1 MMSARIRVHKT
12 LIAGLLACM
21 SLFAINDALAR
32 NIRFYVV
39 VAPGGSV
46 DGMARIVSD
55 KFGPLVDATVIV
67 ENKPGGGGNV
77 ASQLVAKSAPDGN
90 SLLVSAN
97 NHTLNPFLFKDP
109 GYQMKDLIPI
119 AELMRGPSVIVVP
132 ANSPYTS
139 LAQLIEDAKSR
150 PGAIPFGAA
159 GIGTPSHIAAELLLL
174 SAGIKMEAIQYRG
187 SGPSLG
193 DLVGGQIP
201 VASSSLVA
209 AMPMIKAGKLRALAV
224 TSAKRWPGA
233 EQIPTA
239 AEFGMPDYEHVTWI
253 GLFAPKGTP
262 QAVLAQ
268 YGSAVKQALANPEV
282 QRRVAGL
289 GGEVGTLE
297 GEAFEK
303 FILEDAEEAAKIVKL
318 SGMKAD

>member
-1 MMSARIRVHKT
+1 MIAKT
-12 LIAGLLACM
+12 ALRQTLMVSVMVCA
-21 SLFAINDALAR
+21 SLFAGTEAFAR
-32 NIRFYVV
+32 TIRFYVV
-39 VAPGGSV
+39 VAAGGSV
-46 DGMARIVSD
+46 DGMARIVGD

-77 ASQLVAKSAPDGN
+77 ASQTVAKSVPDGN

-97 NHTLNPFLFKDP
+97 NHTLNPSLFKDP
-109 GYQMKDLIPI
+109 GYQMEDLIPI

-132 ANSPYTS
+132 ANSPYMS
-139 LAQLIEDAKSR
+139 LDQLIKDAKSR

-159 GIGTPSHIAAELLLL
+159 GIGTPSHIAAELLML

-239 AEFGMPDYEHVTWI
+239 AEYGMPDYEHVTWI

-262 QAVLAQ
+262 EAMLAQ
-268 YGSAVKQALANPEV
+268 YGLAVRQALSNPDV

-297 GEAFEK
+297 GDAFKK
-303 FILEDAEEAAKIVKL
+303 FILEDYEEAVKIVKL

>member
-1 MMSARIRVHKT
+1 MNIRSISYK
-12 LIAGLLACM
+12 GLLVSILACL
-21 SLFAINDALAR
+21 SLFAMLEVQAKT
-32 NIRFYVV
+32 IRFYVV
-39 VAPGGSV
+39 VAAGGSV
-46 DGMARIVSD
+46 DAMARIVGD

-77 ASQLVAKSAPDGN
+77 ASQTVAKSVPDGN
-90 SLLVSAN
+90 ALLVSAN
-97 NHTLNPFLFKDP
+97 NHTLNPSLFKDP
-109 GYQMKDLIPI
+109 GYQIDDLIPI

-139 LAQLIEDAKSR
+139 LDQLIKDAKAR

-159 GIGTPSHIAAELLLL
+159 GIGTPSHIAAELFML

-239 AEFGMPDYEHVTWI
+239 AEFGMPGYEHVTWI

-262 QAVLAQ
+262 EAMLKQ
-268 YGSAVKQALANPEV
+268 YGLAARQALSNPDV

-297 GEAFEK
+297 GDAFK
-303 FILEDAEEAAKIVKL
+303 AFILADYEEAAKIVKL
-318 SGMKAD
+318 SGMKAE

>member
-1 MMSARIRVHKT
+1 MYFQSILFR
-12 LIAGLLACM
+12 GLLSFVMACL
-21 SLFAINDALAR
+21 SLLTAPELQAR
-32 NIRFYVV
+32 TIRFYVV
-39 VAPGGSV
+39 VAAGGSV
-46 DGMARIVSD
+46 DGMARIVGD
-55 KFGPLVDATVIV
+55 KFGPLVDATVVV

-77 ASQLVAKSAPDGN
+77 ASQVVAKSAPDGN

-97 NHTLNPFLFKDP
+97 NHTLNPSLFKDP
-109 GYQMKDLIPI
+109 GYQVDDLIPI

-139 LAQLIEDAKSR
+139 LDQLIKDAKSR
-150 PGAIPFGAA
+150 PGAIAFGAA
-159 GIGTPSHIAAELLLL
+159 GIGTPSHIAAELFML

-233 EQIPTA
+233 EQIPAA

-262 QAVLAQ
+262 EDILAQ
-268 YGSAVKQALANPEV
+268 YGQAARTALSNPDV
-282 QRRVAGL
+282 QRRVAAL

-297 GEAFEK
+297 GEAFKK
-303 FILEDAEEAAKIVKL
+303 FIEDDYTEASKIVKQ

>member
-1 MMSARIRVHKT
+1 MSARTVMRQT
-12 LIAGLLACM
+12 LIACVLACV
-21 SLFAINDALAR
+21 SLFASTEAFSR
-32 NIRFYVV
+32 TIRFYVV
-39 VAPGGSV
+39 VAAGGSV
-46 DGMARIVSD
+46 DAMARIVGD

-77 ASQLVAKSAPDGN
+77 ASQTVAKSAPDGN

-97 NHTLNPFLFKDP
+97 NHTLNPYLFKDP
-109 GYQMKDLIPI
+109 GYLMDDLIPI

-139 LAQLIEDAKSR
+139 LDQLIKDAKAR

-159 GIGTPSHIAAELLLL
+159 GIGTPSHIAAEMFML

-239 AEFGMPDYEHVTWI
+239 AEYGMPDYEHVTWI
-253 GLFAPKGTP
+253 GLFAPKGTSETM
-262 QAVLAQ
+262 LAQ
-268 YGSAVKQALANPEV
+268 YGAAVKQALANPDV

-297 GEAFEK
+297 GEAFKK
-303 FILEDAEEAAKIVKL
+303 FILEDAEEAAKIVKF
-318 SGMKAD
+318 SGMKSD

>member
-1 MMSARIRVHKT
+1 MIARTALRQT
-12 LIAGLLACM
+12 LIVSVMVCA
-21 SLFAINDALAR
+21 SLFAGTEAFAR
-32 NIRFYVV
+32 TIRFYVV
-39 VAPGGSV
+39 VAAGGSV
-46 DGMARIVSD
+46 DGMARIVGD

-77 ASQLVAKSAPDGN
+77 ASQTVAKSLPDGN

-97 NHTLNPFLFKDP
+97 NHTLNPSLFKDP
-109 GYQMKDLIPI
+109 GYQMEDLIPI

-132 ANSPYTS
+132 ANSPYLS
-139 LAQLIEDAKSR
+139 LDQLIKDAKSR

-159 GIGTPSHIAAELLLL
+159 GIGTPSHIAAELLML

-239 AEFGMPDYEHVTWI
+239 AEYGMPDYEHVTWI

-262 QAVLAQ
+262 EAMLAQ
-268 YGSAVKQALANPEV
+268 YGLAVRQALSNPDV

-297 GEAFEK
+297 GDAFKK
-303 FILEDAEEAAKIVKL
+303 FILEDYEEAVKIVKL

>member
-1 MMSARIRVHKT
+1 MYSRYAVHKGIVAGFIAC
-12 LIAGLLACM
+12 LILSATTAVQ
-21 SLFAINDALAR
+21 AR
-32 NIRFYVV
+32 TIRFYVV
-39 VAPGGSV
+39 VAAGGSV
-46 DGMARIVSD
+46 DAMARIVGD
-55 KFGPLVDATVIV
+55 KFGPLVDATVVV

-77 ASQLVAKSAPDGN
+77 ASQTVAKSVPDGN
-90 SLLVSAN
+90 SLLISAN
-97 NHTLNPFLFKDP
+97 NHTLNPSLFKDP
-109 GYQMKDLIPI
+109 GYQMDELIPI

-132 ANSPYTS
+132 ANSSYCS
-139 LAQLIEDAKSR
+139 LDQLISDAKSR

-159 GIGTPSHIAAELLLL
+159 GIGTPSHIAAELFML

-233 EQIPTA
+233 EQIPAA

-262 QAVLAQ
+262 AEIITQ
-268 YGSAVKQALANPEV
+268 YGRAARLALSNPDV

-297 GEAFEK
+297 GDAFKQFIQDDYAEAS
-303 FILEDAEEAAKIVKL
+303 KIVKL

>member
-1 MMSARIRVHKT
+1 MYLRTISYK
-12 LIAGLLACM
+12 GLLACAIACLALLL
-21 SLFAINDALAR
+21 SLEVQAR
-32 NIRFYVV
+32 TIRFFVV
-39 VAPGGSV
+39 VAAGGSV
-46 DGMARIVSD
+46 DAMARIVGD
-55 KFGPLVDATVIV
+55 KFGSLVDATVVV

-77 ASQLVAKSAPDGN
+77 ASQTVAKSAPDGN
-90 SLLVSAN
+90 ALLVSAN
-97 NHTLNPFLFKDP
+97 NHTLNPSLFKDP
-109 GYQMKDLIPI
+109 GYQIDDLIPI

-132 ANSPYTS
+132 ANSLYLS
-139 LAQLIEDAKSR
+139 LDQLIKDAKAR
-150 PGAIPFGAA
+150 PGAIPIGAA
-159 GIGTPSHIAAELLLL
+159 GIGTPSHIAAEFFML
-174 SAGIKMEAIQYRG
+174 SADIKMEAIQYRG

-262 QAVLAQ
+262 EAMLKQ
-268 YGSAVKQALANPEV
+268 YGLAVKQALSNPDV

-297 GEAFEK
+297 GEAFKK
-303 FILEDAEEAAKIVKL
+303 FILEDYEEAVKIVKL
-318 SGMKAD
+318 SGMKAE

>member
-1 MMSARIRVHKT
+1 MYPRHMTRQAIVACVV
-12 LIAGLLACM
+12 AGL
-21 SLFAINDALAR
+21 SLFATTPVQAR
-32 NIRFYVV
+32 TIRFFVV
-39 VAPGGSV
+39 VAAGGSV
-46 DGMARIVSD
+46 DGMARIVGD
-55 KFGPLVDATVIV
+55 KFGPLVDATVVV

-77 ASQLVAKSAPDGN
+77 ASQTVAKSVPDGN
-90 SLLVSAN
+90 SLLISAN
-97 NHTLNPFLFKDP
+97 NHTLNPSLFKDP
-109 GYQMKDLIPI
+109 GYQIDELIPI

-132 ANSPYTS
+132 ANSTYTS
-139 LAQLIEDAKSR
+139 LDQLIKDAKSR

-159 GIGTPSHIAAELLLL
+159 GIGTPSHIAAELFMLA
-174 SAGIKMEAIQYRG
+174 AGIKMEAIQYRG

-201 VASSSLVA
+201 VACSSLVA

-262 QAVLAQ
+262 EEMIVQ
-268 YGSAVKQALANPEV
+268 YGRAARLALSNPDV

-297 GEAFEK
+297 GQAFKK
-303 FILEDAEEAAKIVKL
+303 FIQDDYLEASKIVKL

>member
-1 MMSARIRVHKT
+1 MNIRSISYK
-12 LIAGLLACM
+12 GLLAGVLVC
-21 SLFAINDALAR
+21 LGLLATVEVQAR
-32 NIRFYVV
+32 TIRFYVV
-39 VAPGGSV
+39 VAAGGSV
-46 DGMARIVSD
+46 DAMARIVGD

-77 ASQLVAKSAPDGN
+77 ASQTVAKSAPDGS

-97 NHTLNPFLFKDP
+97 NHTLNPSLFKDP
-109 GYQMKDLIPI
+109 GYQIDDLIPI

-139 LAQLIEDAKSR
+139 LDQLIKDAKAR
-150 PGAIPFGAA
+150 PGVIPFGAA
-159 GIGTPSHIAAELLLL
+159 GIGTPSHIAAELFMTA
-174 SAGIKMEAIQYRG
+174 AGIKMEAIQYRG

-262 QAVLAQ
+262 DAILKQ
-268 YGSAVKQALANPEV
+268 YGLAARQALSNPDV

-297 GEAFEK
+297 GDAFKK
-303 FILEDAEEAAKIVKL
+303 FILADYEEAMKIVKL
-318 SGMKAD
+318 SGMKAE

>member
-1 MMSARIRVHKT
+1 MMVRQVAFKAMAACFIACLAVLTTLDAQART
-12 LIAGLLACM
+12 
-21 SLFAINDALAR
+21 
-32 NIRFYVV
+32 IRFYVV
-39 VAPGGSV
+39 VAAGGSV
-46 DGMARIVSD
+46 DAMARIVGD
-55 KFGPLVDATVIV
+55 KFGPLVNATVVV

-77 ASQLVAKSAPDGN
+77 ASQTVAKSIPDGN

-97 NHTLNPFLFKDP
+97 NHTLNPSLFKDP
-109 GYQMKDLIPI
+109 GYQMDELIPI

-132 ANSPYTS
+132 ANSPYQS
-139 LAQLIEDAKSR
+139 LDQLIADAKSR
-150 PGAIPFGAA
+150 PGAIAFGAA
-159 GIGTPSHIAAELLLL
+159 GIGTPSHIAAELFIL

-233 EQIPTA
+233 EQIPAA

-253 GLFAPKGTP
+253 GLFAPRGTP
-262 QAVLAQ
+262 EEILAQ
-268 YGSAVKQALANPEV
+268 YGRAARAALSHPDV

-297 GEAFEK
+297 GEAFKK
-303 FILEDAEEAAKIVKL
+303 FILDDYAEASKIVKQ